1 MSPKHHDFA
10 TSAFDSSFEDNNSY
24 DFFDNKNK
32 NIDNNFSVFS
42 EKKLFEIEIKQ
53 NNNYN
58 KNIELLHS
66 SQNYKNKKEIKFVSK
81 KEVDIDNI
89 KGKKKN
95 HIYRKDAYYK
105 HFKSLFAQYIKNK
118 ANRLKNICFP
128 YFNQNNFFAISYKYT
143 GNPKEK
149 DNLQF
154 LSFSVKDLLSYGKDK
169 KIKNRQYYNEQ
180 LIQYIEQN
188 ESNSKNNIIYM
199 ELINFLNDTVENE
212 LINFYDENKTI
223 KNDSK
228 CLFFDQHFKS
238 ETNISL
244 IEKNG
249 FLKILKKNY

>member
-1 MSPKHHDFA
+1 M
-10 TSAFDSSFEDNNSY
+10 
-24 DFFDNKNK
+24 
-32 NIDNNFSVFS
+32 
-42 EKKLFEIEIKQ
+42 
-53 NNNYN
+53 
-58 KNIELLHS
+58 HS

-188 ESNSKNNIIYM
+188 KSNSKSNIIYM
-199 ELINFLNDTVENE
+199 ELINFLNDTIENQ
-212 LINFYDENKTI
+212 LINFYQENKTI

-228 CLFFDQHFKS
+228 CLFFDEHFKN

-249 FLKILKKNY
+249 YLKILKKQY